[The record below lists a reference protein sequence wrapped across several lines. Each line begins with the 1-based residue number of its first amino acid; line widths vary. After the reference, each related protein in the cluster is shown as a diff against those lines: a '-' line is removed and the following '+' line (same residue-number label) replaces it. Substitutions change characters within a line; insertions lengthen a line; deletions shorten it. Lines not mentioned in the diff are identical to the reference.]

1 MSSNSNPHE
10 VVILGGN
17 FGGVNAVHHLLRQ
30 TLPQLQRL
38 DQSKSYHITLVTPNT
53 SFFFKIASPRALIN
67 ATLIPREKVFRP
79 LSEAF
84 SNYGSSQ
91 FELVQGVASA
101 LDPAQRA
108 VTVSIGGD
116 EGKTQ
121 QLHYDSLIISTGT
134 TSKSPLWTLHN
145 DQSLTEKAL
154 ESLHAALPN
163 AKTVLIA
170 GGGAAGVETAG
181 EIASNFP
188 NCKVTLLSGAG
199 RVLSRV
205 KQATSA
211 RAQDYL
217 ENIMHVE
224 VIHDVRVESTNPAQ
238 PGTSPATLK
247 LSDGSSREV
256 DIYID
261 ATGGTPNNE
270 FLSKSWLDETGRVI
284 TSDAYFRVK
293 GNGSDDVKG
302 VYVLGD
308 IVAGSS
314 NSALELDAMVTTL
327 CSSLAVDIAGGLD
340 VKKPEEPAPGLLGS
354 ALKLIFGSSG
364 NGYPVQREFKPMKET
379 IFVPIGSG
387 GGVGQVF
394 GWRVPS
400 LLVKVGKGK
409 SFLTELVGPII
420 SGEKWKKA

>member
-1 MSSNSNPHE
+1 MSSNSNSHE

-17 FGGVNAVHHLLRQ
+17 FGGINAVHHLFRQ
-30 TLPQLQRL
+30 TLPRLQRL
-38 DQSKSYHITLVTPNT
+38 DQSRSYHITLVTPNT
-53 SFFFKIASPRALIN
+53 SFFFKVASPRALIN
-67 ATLIPREKVFRP
+67 STLIPEEKIFKP

-84 SNYGSSQ
+84 SKYDSSQ

-101 LDPAQRA
+101 LDPIQRV
-108 VTVSIGGD
+108 VTVTTSD
-116 EGKTQ
+116 ASTTRQ
-121 QLHYDSLIISTGT
+121 VHYDSLIISTGT

-145 DQSLTEKAL
+145 DESLTKKAL
-154 ESLHAALPN
+154 DSLHTALPN
-163 AKTVLIA
+163 AKTVLIV

-188 NCKVTLLSGAG
+188 NCKVTLLSGAN
-199 RVLSRV
+199 RLLSRV

-217 ENIMHVE
+217 ETIMHVE
-224 VIHDVRVESTNPAQ
+224 VLHDVRVESTNPAH
-238 PGTSPATLK
+238 PGASPTTLK

-261 ATGGTPNNE
+261 ATGGVPNSE

-284 TSDAYFRVK
+284 TRDAYFRVR

-302 VYVLGD
+302 IYALGD

-314 NSALELDAMVTTL
+314 NSALEIDPMVTTL
-327 CSSLAVDIAGGLD
+327 CSSLAVDIVGDLGIP
-340 VKKPEEPAPGLLGS
+340 KPEEPAPGLLNS
-354 ALKLIFGSSG
+354 AWKMIFGGSG
-364 NGYPVQREFKPMKET
+364 SDYPVQKEFKPMKET
-379 IFVPIGSG
+379 ILVPIGNG
-387 GGVGQVF
+387 GGVGQIF
-394 GWRVPS
+394 GWRIPS
-400 LLVKVGKGK
+400 LLIKIGKAK
-409 SFLTELVGPII
+409 SFFVELVGPTV